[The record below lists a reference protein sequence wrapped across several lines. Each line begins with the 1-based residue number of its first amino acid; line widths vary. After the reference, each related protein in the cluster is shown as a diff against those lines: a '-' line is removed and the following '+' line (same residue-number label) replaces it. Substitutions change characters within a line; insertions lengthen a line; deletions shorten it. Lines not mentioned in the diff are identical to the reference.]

1 METASRN
8 GGPGQR
14 GAATELIDRS
24 HKWPPSQRGQRLFFI
39 DDYCRVLSILS
50 ACGGEARLQK
60 IQQPQSELT
69 NPPVANVSP
78 HEFIIDDA
86 ESVYLVAEW
95 PLL

>member
-1 METASRN
+1 MA
-8 GGPGQR
+8 
-14 GAATELIDRS
+14 
-24 HKWPPSQRGQRLFFI
+24 PSQRGQRLFFI

-86 ESVYLVAEW
+86 GSVYLVAEW